1 MLTTTLAITVSI
13 YAAAGMIASVEPCN
27 DGTQNATIT
36 IATHNGLYAVVQDP
50 EDLYEGDIVT
60 FLMNDNGTP
69 WNVYDDVVYPDTFRC
84 QGYVDG
90 GLIYVGG
97 EPVGAVFE

>member
-50 EDLYEGDIVT
+50 EDLYEGDLVT
-60 FLMNDNGTP
+60 FLMNDNGTS
-69 WNVYDDVVYPDTFRC
+69 NVYDDIVYPDTFRC
-84 QGYVDG
+84 NGYVDG